1 MRGIAKLLFGDST
14 VLDDEVSRVLDRMA
28 GGNERAMTEQVLRSG
43 EWCGSTPGHAGTAA
57 STAAGAARRPRRP
70 RGEIVIREFD

>member
-1 MRGIAKLLFGDST
+1 MRGIAKLLFGDSA
-14 VLDDEVSRVLDRMA
+14 VLDGEVSRVLDRMA

-43 EWCGSTPGHAGTAA
+43 EWCGSTPGRAGT
-57 STAAGAARRPRRP
+57 TAGAVRHLRRP